1 MHDTILITKATGE
14 REAFDPQKLRN
25 SLQKAKASEQIV
37 DKILSH
43 IELELKDGMSTKEI
57 YHHAFD
63 LLAREQK
70 PAAVRY
76 SLRKAL
82 IEMGPTGFPFE
93 KLIAEILRA
102 KSARFKPT
110 PGAPAR
116 EVGGGRPRPGVAV

>member
-25 SLQKAKASEQIV
+25 SLQKAKASELIV

-63 LLAREQK
+63 LLFDSLHLFFERLQIFDELCTDCGVSSLGTRCF
-70 PAAVRY
+70 AA
-76 SLRKAL
+76 AC
-82 IEMGPTGFPFE
+82 
-93 KLIAEILRA
+93 
-102 KSARFKPT
+102 
-110 PGAPAR
+110 
-116 EVGGGRPRPGVAV
+116 